1 MNKISMTYIKIP
13 AVLLF
18 AIFGLVVFH
27 SPGYAGD
34 YSMQSNLDSISQLM
48 SIWSKQLSTG
58 KMDAKAQ
65 EKLGELLSQTS
76 QLLQDLSAKSGGE
89 MDMQHHKQ
97 INQMKKEWDPFDTSG
112 RM

>member
-18 AIFGLVVFH
+18 AIFGLVVFN
-27 SPGYAGD
+27 SSGYAGD

>member
-1 MNKISMTYIKIP
+1 MNKKSMTYVRVP

-18 AIFGLVVFH
+18 AIFSLVIFN
-27 SPGYAGD
+27 SPGNAGD
-34 YSMQSNLDSISQLM
+34 VSMQSNLDSISQLM

-58 KMDAKAQ
+58 KMDPKAQ

-76 QLLQDLSAKSGGE
+76 QLLQDLSSKSGSD
-89 MDMQHHKQ
+89 MNMQHDKQ
-97 INQMKKEWDPFDTSG
+97 IKQMKKEWDPFDTSG

>member
-13 AVLLF
+13 VVLLF
-18 AIFGLVVFH
+18 VIFSLVVFN
-27 SPGYAGD
+27 SPGNAGD

-48 SIWSKQLSTG
+48 SIWSKQLSSG

-76 QLLQDLSAKSGGE
+76 QLLQDLSSKSGSE
-89 MDMQHHKQ
+89 MDMQHHNK
-97 INQMKKEWDPFDTSG
+97 IKEMKKEWDPFDSTD